1 MTATERQA
9 RYDAAHTR
17 RYGLKL
23 NTTTDADVIAW
34 LEAQTSMQG
43 AVKAL
48 IRAALAEEMDTD
60 TRLDTDL
67 PTGTRG

>member
-9 RYDAAHTR
+9 RYDANHTR

-48 IRAALAEEMDTD
+48 VRAAIREETD
-60 TRLDTDL
+60 TNADT
-67 PTGTRG
+67 TARG

>member
-23 NTTTDADVIAW
+23 NTTTDADIIAW
-34 LEAQTSMQG
+34 LERQPSIQG

-48 IRAALAEEMDTD
+48 VRAAIREEMDTNAD
-60 TRLDTDL
+60 TTA
-67 PTGTRG
+67 RG